1 MREVDSVKQSEYYL
15 VERSLLPEVFQ
26 KVVEANA
33 ALKTGRAKTA
43 AEAAQAVGLSRSAF
57 YKYKDGVRPF

>member
-26 KVVEANA
+26 KVVEDR
-33 ALKTGRAKTA
+33 KS
-43 AEAAQAVGLSRSAF
+43 V
-57 YKYKDGVRPF
+57 V